1 MEAQLCGN
9 AEVTVVGSGNSA
21 GQGAIYLAGVAKK
34 VYVIFRRA
42 SLRETMSEYLVK
54 RLEEH
59 PNIEII
65 PSTDVIGLHGEEH
78 LGGLT
83 YRCRETGAENRCDCR
98 FLFLFLG
105 ASPNTRWLPPE
116 MVCDERGFVKTGG
129 DIAPM
134 ELVKAGWSLD
144 RMPSRLE
151 TSWPRIY
158 AVGDVRKGS
167 VKRVAS
173 SVGEG
178 SVVVSH
184 IHQALAEITPPM
196 G

>member
-1 MEAQLCGN
+1 
-9 AEVTVVGSGNSA
+9 
-21 GQGAIYLAGVAKK
+21 
-34 VYVIFRRA
+34 
-42 SLRETMSEYLVK
+42 MSEYLVR
-54 RLEEH
+54 RLEDH

-65 PSTDVIGLHGEEH
+65 PSTDVIALHGEDG
-78 LGGLT
+78 LAGLT
-83 YRCRETGAENRCDCR
+83 YRGRETGEEGHCDCR

-105 ASPNTRWLPPE
+105 ANPNTGWLPKE
-116 MVCDERGFVKTGG
+116 MVCDERGFVKTGA
-129 DIAPM
+129 DIAPL

-144 RMPSRLE
+144 RMPRRYE

-178 SVVVSH
+178 SVVVSD
-184 IHQALAEITPPM
+184 IHQALAEVAAT
-196 G
+196 

>member
-1 MEAQLCGN
+1 
-9 AEVTVVGSGNSA
+9 
-21 GQGAIYLAGVAKK
+21 
-34 VYVIFRRA
+34 
-42 SLRETMSEYLVK
+42 MSEYLVK

-65 PSTDVIGLHGEEH
+65 PSTDVVALHGEGH
-78 LGGLT
+78 LAGVT
-83 YRCRETGAENRCDCR
+83 YRCRETGAEDHCDCK

-105 ASPNTRWLPPE
+105 ASPNTRWLPKE
-116 MVCDERGFVKTGG
+116 MVCDERGFVKTGA

-184 IHQALAEITPPM
+184 IHQALAEA
-196 G
+196 GASVS